1 MRATTRFI
9 QVVYILVVALY
20 FMSGHRVCCHSWAL
34 TVIHSG
40 AHQHCPKHHGTRI
53 STRLWEP
60 RILSPGFTMPT
71 EFIPKDQTALA
82 AVFPMAGTI
91 GDWVRLESRVLA
103 WGAMW
108 ILVLML
114 TSKTLKFVS
123 PRK

>member
-9 QVVYILVVALY
+9 QVVYILVAALF
-20 FMSGHRVCCHSWAL
+20 FMSGQRVCCHSW
-34 TVIHSG
+34 

-53 STRLWEP
+53 STGLWEP